1 MMVSIE
7 ANLKQNSERTGIGD
21 FGINSGSLGY
31 TKIELLLLDII
42 IAKNFQHADIML
54 YMQQIIPYQNKRV
67 CVWWMLLPFFYTIL
81 FSLISTF
88 FLLISCFYIYIDYLE

>member
-1 MMVSIE
+1 MVSIE

-67 CVWWMLLPFFYTIL
+67 CV
-81 FSLISTF
+81 
-88 FLLISCFYIYIDYLE
+88 